1 MRSLIYFVVFLI
13 FCSLFSSCDQQQQGP
28 RPLEAILRG
37 PVSVQ
42 LNPHGKVPLGALLN
56 FVTKEDCKVD
66 VEVEGS
72 TPVKRTFS
80 SFSKYHETPVIG
92 LYADTLNKVGIQLTT
107 SDGKVYSGEV
117 QIKTDPLPAF
127 FPTIDIARIE
137 RDKMEPGFHMIEM
150 LIANNGKFLTYTILF
165 DDSGA
170 VRWFMDMS
178 ENGQITYTTYRLR
191 NGNWLYLSWIN
202 IIEVDD
208 LGKVI
213 KKEQMWGHAGDHD
226 VVELADG
233 TLLMG
238 GSKKDSKILR
248 GDKAYPSRFDFVII
262 WDRKGQGRTLKE
274 WDLRTVL
281 DVDRMVFRPDYTID
295 FNSDWFHLNSVDQNL
310 KDKSILVSGR
320 NQGVLKVDKDNKLQW
335 ILAPHKAWGRSGY
348 DGKGFETSEYLLTAV
363 DADKKPLPRAV
374 QEGRAGVESFEWS
387 TGQHAAQFLDN
398 GNILLFDNGLMRNF
412 ETKPTYSRA
421 VEYRIDEENKTIQ
434 QVWQYGKSR
443 GLEMFSP
450 ITSDVDVLPKTGNR
464 LITSGN
470 VRASALP
477 PHAKMLEVTYPDNR
491 EVFEA
496 NIFFK
501 DALGTQAREWAQFD
515 VVYRGE
521 RYFLTPPANEGE
533 GE

>member
-1 MRSLIYFVVFLI
+1 MRSLIYSLVFLI
-13 FCSLFSSCDQQQQGP
+13 LCSFFSSCDQQQQGP

-37 PVSVQ
+37 PVSIQ

-66 VEVEGS
+66 VEVEGR

-127 FPTIDIARIE
+127 FPTIDIAKIE
-137 RDKMEPGFHMIEM
+137 REKMEPGFHMIEM

-170 VRWFMDMS
+170 IRWFMDMS
-178 ENGQITYTTYRLR
+178 ENGQITYTTYRLK

-202 IIEVDD
+202 ILEVDD

-213 KKEQMWGHAGDHD
+213 KKEQMWGHAGDHE
-226 VVELADG
+226 VIELSDG
-233 TLLMG
+233 KLLMG
-238 GSKKDSKILR
+238 GSKKDAKIVR
-248 GDKAYPSRFDFVII
+248 GGKEFASRFDFVII
-262 WDRKGQGRTLKE
+262 WDRQGRGQTVKE
-274 WDLRTVL
+274 WDLRKVL
-281 DVDRMVFRPDYTID
+281 DVDRMVFLPDYTLD
-295 FNSDWFHLNSVDQNL
+295 FNSDWFHLNSIDQRN
-310 KDKSILVSGR
+310 DYLVISGR
-320 NQGVLKVDKDNKLQW
+320 NQGVLKVDGDNNLKW
-335 ILAPHKAWGRSGY
+335 ILAPHKSWGKSGY
-348 DGKGFETSEYLLTAV
+348 DGQGFETSDYLLTAV
-363 DADKKPLPRAV
+363 DANGNPYPKAV
-374 QEGRAGVESFEWS
+374 QEGREGAENFEWS
-387 TGQHAAQFLDN
+387 TGQHAAKVLNN

-412 ETKPTYSRA
+412 ATQITYSRA
-421 VEYRIDEENKTIQ
+421 VEYRIDEQNKTIQ
-434 QVWQYGKSR
+434 QVWEYGKSR
-443 GLEMFSP
+443 GLDMYSP
-450 ITSDVDVLPKTGNR
+450 ITSDVDVLPRTGNR
-464 LITSGN
+464 LITAGN
-470 VRASALP
+470 VRRGSLP
-477 PHAKMLEVTYPDNR
+477 PHAKMVEITYPDSR

-496 NIFFK
+496 NIYFK
-501 DALGTQAREWAQFD
+501 DALGTKEQTWAQFD

-533 GE
+533 SE